1 MLARFGWQPG
11 FGDPTGIGWFTTALY
26 LLAAALCAGFTWR
39 IFTQYTGRLRMQRC
53 LLWASMAAGL
63 LFLGLNKQ
71 LDLQT
76 WVTAFARELALQGGW
91 YDLGQRFQT
100 VLVVGFALTGMAGL
114 IAFGWWARH
123 EWRHYWLLLIGW
135 LFLGRFILVR
145 AATIW
150 GVPIP
155 QLSRF
160 TGGLRINNGLEVA
173 GIGLITLVALKNLRS
188 SAIGS

>member
-1 MLARFGWQPG
+1 
-11 FGDPTGIGWFTTALY
+11 
-26 LLAAALCAGFTWR
+26 
-39 IFTQYTGRLRMQRC
+39 
-53 LLWASMAAGL
+53 MAAGL